1 MTRRRRIFPLKLDGI
16 SGWLT
21 LDLLGSKQPSVS
33 RHDRLGSRGSRI
45 VQELVEPLRISLPL
59 TRIGQVC
66 AEPGCPEKN
75 CPIKHVVPRHGAPF
89 TPFAIN
95 VAPLVFVAHILA
107 MTIETTVR
115 CIHAGPL
122 VGCTRIAGRSQG
134 AGRLVLVLLQASKR
148 NVWISCQ
155 CEPG

>member
-1 MTRRRRIFPLKLDGI
+1 TGRRRIFPLKLDGI

-33 RHDRLGSRGSRI
+33 RHDRLRSRGSRI
-45 VQELVEPLRISLPL
+45 VQEPVEPLRISLPL

-95 VAPLVFVAHILA
+95 VAPLVFVPHILA
-107 MTIETTVR
+107 MTIATAVPHIPAT
-115 CIHAGPL
+115 PL
-122 VGCTRIAGRSQG
+122 VGRTRIAGRSQG
-134 AGRLVLVLLQASKR
+134 AGRLVRALLETSKGD
-148 NVWISCQ
+148 VWISCQ